1 MAWQRRRSCLQ
12 AFSRWSRGRAARSW
26 LGVAGRAQQAHL
38 KASSWCLQLYQNSGN
53 PCTKSSSGLP
63 LPLLVRTACSLQHY
77 LGSRPGVRAAL
88 RRLTSSRRKGLML
101 RALSSLAGQNQLELA
116 RTALHV
122 SLQQGGAAHGRRR
135 APA

>member
-1 MAWQRRRSCLQ
+1 MAWQRRCSCLQ

-77 LGSRPGVRAAL
+77 LVR
-88 RRLTSSRRKGLML
+88 T
-101 RALSSLAGQNQLELA
+101 
-116 RTALHV
+116 
-122 SLQQGGAAHGRRR
+122 GGAGGVAEADFIKKKGADVACALITCR
-135 APA
+135 AESA